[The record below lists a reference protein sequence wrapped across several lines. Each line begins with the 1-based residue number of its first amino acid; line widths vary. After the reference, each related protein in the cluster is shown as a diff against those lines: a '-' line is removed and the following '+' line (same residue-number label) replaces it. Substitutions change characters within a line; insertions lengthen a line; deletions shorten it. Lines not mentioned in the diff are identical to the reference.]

1 MIPSPGR
8 IVQYELTDSDVEQI
22 NRRRKDARENGIV
35 GTTGFMLH
43 VGNDVRAGDKFP
55 MIITRA
61 WGNTE
66 GAAVNGQV
74 MLDGN
79 DTFWATSISY
89 GDGPRRYKE
98 FPRV

>member
-8 IVQYELTDSDVEQI
+8 IVQYELSENDADQI
-22 NRRRKDARENGIV
+22 NRRRKDARANSNV

-43 VGNDVRAGDKFP
+43 VGNDVRAGEKYP
-55 MIITRA
+55 LIITRA
-61 WGNTE
+61 WGNRE
-66 GAAVNGQV
+66 ESAVNGQL

-79 DTFWATSISY
+79 DTFWVTSVSH
-89 GDGPRRYKE
+89 GDGPRHFKE